1 MPPHILGG
9 ILVSPEATGAAELLD
24 GVALALGAA
33 VALAIAA
40 VVGSC
45 AVGVAGVQPA
55 ISQDEKETNI
65 AAARSKRMAELLA
78 SRIGDVEWHRPR
90 PPYGPGTCP
99 ISQASTAPKL
109 DSGKYTCG
117 GPAVDQGVP
126 LKITLS
132 ECEGLVC
139 ELSADADEAAWNVLV
154 ARFGLLSETLKK
166 RYGQQFERKT
176 RELEGCADGLQRC
189 FAAGRARTSIA
200 WRWANRQVVSL
211 ELDGG
216 QSGKPTLVLHYGTS
230 EPVPPT

>member
-1 MPPHILGG
+1 MSSLSNRPAAAPALATSAPPDDAVGFALGKP
-9 ILVSPEATGAAELLD
+9 ISAAETRCTTANLD
-24 GVALALGAA
+24 CQ
-33 VALAIAA
+33 
-40 VVGSC
+40 S
-45 AVGVAGVQPA
+45 
-55 ISQDEKETNI
+55 
-65 AAARSKRMAELLA
+65 RMA
-78 SRIGDVEWHRPR
+78 
-90 PPYGPGTCP
+90 
-99 ISQASTAPKL
+99 KL

-117 GPAVDQGVP
+117 GPAVDQGMP

-166 RYGQQFERKT
+166 RYGQFERKT
-176 RELEGCADGLQRC
+176 RALEGCADGLQRC

-216 QSGKPTLVLHYGTS
+216 QSRKATLVLHYGTS